1 MTAFAANPA
10 DQDFQFSVRYRLL
23 APLKGKVTGKVAGKV
38 AADQEPPWL
47 DYSHHPASKLGLHNA
62 LLAVHDRKEI
72 LLARGEAFEC
82 SVFLVRH
89 GQFEPLTQDGAER
102 LFASLPT
109 GDVKWLDLCQCLL
122 PPIVAASVTGATTAA
137 SAASA
142 GTRQLPL
149 FPHVHTPYDDLDE
162 APAQH
167 ALDTAA

>member
-1 MTAFAANPA
+1 MSALANNPA

-23 APLKGKVTGKVAGKV
+23 ARGKGKVAGKATGKI

-72 LLARGEAFEC
+72 LQARGEAFEC

-102 LFASLPT
+102 LFASLPS

-122 PPIVAASVTGATTAA
+122 PPIAELAASAAGATTA
-137 SAASA
+137 SNAAA
-142 GTRQLPL
+142 RQLPL